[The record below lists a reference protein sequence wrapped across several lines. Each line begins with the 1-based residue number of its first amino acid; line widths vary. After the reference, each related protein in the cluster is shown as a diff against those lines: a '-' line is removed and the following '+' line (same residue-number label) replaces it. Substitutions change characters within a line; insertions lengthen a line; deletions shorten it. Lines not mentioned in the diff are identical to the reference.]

1 MSRMKKTQVL
11 PNILE
16 GMSMRIKTMLR
27 IVIFLICAALI
38 CVVVC
43 GCENTEVQ
51 TAGIVEVTRLDD
63 TEDTR
68 TNHPVN
74 KKDGSKFKLA
84 YVDEYPY
91 NELFRMLYYLIECLK
106 ADGWITYDRLPFD
119 PDTDSDTVKLMNWLA
134 DHAQSEYMEFDKTV
148 HFYTSTSTKEEIYGT
163 LKQHIEIDGDIDA
176 ILTMGTVP
184 SQMVKE
190 LNFDIPVLM
199 YGVSDPVASGLVK
212 SETKSGDWRYWAHVD
227 SSGYS
232 RQMKYYYDMFH
243 FKNIGSVYVDEIVCA
258 LPDYCSVAEENGF
271 KITKVKLETDFSE
284 DEDKYYEELLRIY
297 RKMIYEDGIDAYI
310 INTDIIH
317 DAERAPEIMQIF
329 LDVKIPVFVQEGT
342 VYVKNGSA
350 LLIMDPGD
358 AEGTAPFAAYVIG
371 SVFKGT
377 KSGDLEQVYI
387 SSPCITFNLDV
398 AELIGYSPSFRTLL
412 ACDEIISRSNGTPAL
427 LE

>member
-1 MSRMKKTQVL
+1 
-11 PNILE
+11 
-16 GMSMRIKTMLR
+16 MRIQTMLK

-38 CVVVC
+38 CAVVC
-43 GCENTEVQ
+43 GCDNTVAQ
-51 TAGIVEVTRLDD
+51 TAGIVEVTGRDD
-63 TEDTR
+63 TGDTR
-68 TNHPVN
+68 ANHPVN

-84 YVDEYPY
+84 YVDEDPN

-148 HFYTSTSTKEEIYGT
+148 HFYTSTSTKKEIYET
-163 LKQHIEIDGDIDA
+163 LKQHIKIDGDIDA
-176 ILTMGTVP
+176 ILTMGTSP
-184 SQMVKE
+184 SEMVKGF
-190 LNFDIPVLM
+190 NFDIPLLM
-199 YGVSDPVASGLVK
+199 YGVSDPIASKLVI
-212 SETKSGDWRYWAHVD
+212 SAEDSGDWRYWAHVD

-232 RQMKYYYDMFH
+232 RQMQYYYDTFH

-258 LPDYCSVAEENGF
+258 LPYYCAVAEQNGF
-271 KITKVKLETDFSE
+271 KITKERLEIDFFE

-317 DAERAPEIMQIF
+317 DTERAPEIMQIF
-329 LDVKIPVFVQEGT
+329 LDEKIPVFVQEGT

-350 LLIMDPGD
+350 LLIMDPCD
-358 AEGTAPFAAYVIG
+358 AEGTAPFAAYIIG
-371 SVFKGT
+371 SVFKGANPN
-377 KSGDLEQVYI
+377 DLEQVYV

-398 AELIGYSPSFRTLL
+398 AELIGYSPSFETLL
-412 ACDEIISRSNGTPAL
+412 ACDRIIST
-427 LE
+427 